1 MGERAFQ
8 QMLTSADRGGM
19 SRTEWR
25 KQSLTANAQEKHKLA
40 NLSVFFEV
48 QRSFFHRNSNICAAL
63 QSELARAKQR
73 KKTESQISN
82 CHFLLST
89 FYGGFIKWDP

>member
-8 QMLTSADRGGM
+8 QMLKSADRGGI

-25 KQSLTANAQEKHKLA
+25 KQSLTANAQGKHKL
-40 NLSVFFEV
+40 V

-73 KKTESQISN
+73 KNNRKSD
-82 CHFLLST
+82 L
-89 FYGGFIKWDP
+89 

>member
-25 KQSLTANAQEKHKLA
+25 KQSLTANAQGKHKLA
-40 NLSVFFEV
+40 NVSVFFEV
-48 QRSFFHRNSNICAAL
+48 QRSFFHRNSNICNICAAL
-63 QSELARAKQR
+63 PSELARAKQR
-73 KKTESQISN
+73 KKNRKSD
-82 CHFLLST
+82 L
-89 FYGGFIKWDP
+89 

>member
-25 KQSLTANAQEKHKLA
+25 KQSLTANAQGKHKLA
-40 NLSVFFEV
+40 NVSVFFEV
-48 QRSFFHRNSNICAAL
+48 QRSPRLGGGNKTKEMYYSLSLKMISFVLFPQASQPSMNFNI
-63 QSELARAKQR
+63 SELVYYLQR
-73 KKTESQISN
+73 
-82 CHFLLST
+82 
-89 FYGGFIKWDP
+89 